1 MYACFIGIF
10 HVKSFPD
17 GVIGLALN
25 VSSCGSHHAVSEH
38 FTESSDVT
46 FLGIT
51 KSRWYYDRRKLGTTK
66 WKL

>member
-1 MYACFIGIF
+1 LYDCFIGVF

-17 GVIGLALN
+17 GVIGLTLN
-25 VSSCGSHHAVSEH
+25 VNSCGSLLVSED
-38 FTESSDVT
+38 FTESGDVT

-66 WKL
+66 WKQ